1 MRWWAH
7 LSPDVVHEEDEY
19 GDDDRPDILRYQ
31 LRDHSKKNAKPR
43 VGWKRKENRVNILKP
58 IKCSKAQIYLSE
70 FLRLQKYRK
79 AEIQKSYVGNS
90 LQTHPKQPLFL
101 KFFD

>member
-1 MRWWAH
+1 MRWWTH

-19 GDDDRPDILRYQ
+19 GDDDGPDILRYQ
-31 LRDHSKKNAKPR
+31 FRDHSKENAKPR

-79 AEIQKSYVGNS
+79 AERQKYEKAIIG
-90 LQTHPKQPLFL
+90 PRRMPC
-101 KFFD
+101 KFKRN